1 MTGRTSSVGLHYSLS
16 NMEHPFIND
25 LSDKTIE
32 QLQDTISSLH
42 QKLTF
47 AHRSGNGP
55 LIHQLNMVIESYKK
69 EYQKKI
75 NEMVK
80 KQNIE
85 GQVKITTER

>member
-1 MTGRTSSVGLHYSLS
+1 
-16 NMEHPFIND
+16 MEHPFIND

-32 QLQDTISSLH
+32 QLQDTISGLH
-42 QKLTF
+42 RKLTF
-47 AHRSGNGP
+47 AYRTGNGP
-55 LIHQLNMVIESYKK
+55 LIHQLQMVLESYKN

-85 GQVKITTER
+85 GQVRITKER